1 MLFFSTV
8 KGICFD
14 PSKPSVETC
23 EAAGSVFD
31 VLTGQCKD
39 TTLAQES
46 LFETDSVGI
55 LI

>member
-1 MLFFSTV
+1 MLFFSAV

-23 EAAGSVFD
+23 EAAGGVFD
-31 VLTGQCKD
+31 VLKEQCKD

-46 LFETDSVGI
+46 LFETDPVDN